1 MNILVTGG
9 AGFIG
14 SNFIYHML
22 DKYPDYKIICVDC
35 LTYAGNLSTLEKALK
50 NPNFVFY
57 KTNICDR
64 KEIYKMF
71 ELNPSKKVIL
81 FFGGGEFGLGKDRTV
96 QVLEAFIKKVT
107 DFQIVAVAGKNEK
120 MKEAFEELVK
130 NNQAEDRVRVLGFTD
145 KVPELMNISCLVV
158 SKPGGLT
165 TTESLASILP
175 MIIINPI
182 PGQEEENAEFLEQKG
197 VAVWLKKHDKIEEEL
212 YKILNDPEK
221 LQKMK
226 INARLL
232 AKKNS
237 TRDICETLL
246 EK

>member
-1 MNILVTGG
+1 
-9 AGFIG
+9 
-14 SNFIYHML
+14 
-22 DKYPDYKIICVDC
+22 
-35 LTYAGNLSTLEKALK
+35 
-50 NPNFVFY
+50 
-57 KTNICDR
+57 
-64 KEIYKMF
+64 
-71 ELNPSKKVIL
+71 
-81 FFGGGEFGLGKDRTV
+81 
-96 QVLEAFIKKVT
+96 
-107 DFQIVAVAGKNEK
+107 
-120 MKEAFEELVK
+120 MKEAFEDLVK
-130 NNQAEDRVRVLGFTD
+130 EYHAQDRVRVLGFTD
-145 KVPELMNISCLVV
+145 KVPELMHIASIVV

-165 TTESLASILP
+165 TTETLACELP
-175 MIIINPI
+175 MIVINPI

-246 EK
+246 GKL